1 MTISAIK
8 ILLPTALAFLIGI
21 GITPYLTS
29 LMYKY
34 KMWKKKVRS
43 EDASIT
49 NTDFQKIHNA
59 DDEVSTPR
67 VGGVIIWLS
76 IVGTIGLMW
85 IVSRLFP
92 SDLSQKLDFYSR
104 NQTLIPLASLLFGA
118 LLGLVDDM
126 LQIFGKGSYAEDA
139 IGYRKIKIASVL
151 IIGFLIGMWF
161 FQKLGMQTVSVP
173 FSPGFEGFDIVLGA
187 LIVPFFMV
195 VLLAVFSSSVI
206 DGLDGLSGGVLAS
219 IFGAYAIIAF
229 GQNQI
234 DIAALSGTIAGS
246 ILAFL
251 WFNIPPARFYMGETG
266 ILGLMVVLTVIAF
279 LTDTVLLLPL
289 IAFPLV
295 ATSASVII
303 QIISYRFFN
312 KRRVFKVAPL
322 HHHFRALGWSREKVV
337 MRYWVISV
345 VCAVLGTVIALS
357 S

>member
-8 ILLPTALAFLIGI
+8 ILLPTILAFLIGI
-21 GITPYLTS
+21 GITPYFTT
-29 LMYKY
+29 LMYKH
-34 KMWKKKVRS
+34 KLWKKKVRS

-76 IVGTIGLMW
+76 VLGTIVLMW
-85 IVSRLFP
+85 LLSRIFP
-92 SDLSQKLDFYSR
+92 NEISQKLDFYSR

-118 LLGLVDDM
+118 FLGLVDDM
-126 LQIFGKGSYAEDA
+126 LQTQTAGSYANDA
-139 IGYRKIKIASVL
+139 IGYRRIKIIAVLVVGVL
-151 IIGFLIGMWF
+151 IGLWF
-161 FQKLGMQTVSVP
+161 YSKLGINSIAIP
-173 FSPGFEGFDIVLGA
+173 FVGTQLVLGV
-187 LIVPFFMV
+187 LFIPFFMTI
-195 VLLAVFSSSVI
+195 LLAVFSTSVI

-234 DIAALSGTIAGS
+234 DIAALCGVIAGAT
-246 ILAFL
+246 LAFL

-266 ILGLMVVLTVIAF
+266 ILGLMVVLTVVAF
-279 LTDTVLLLPL
+279 LTDTVLILPI

-295 ATSASVII
+295 ATTASVII
-303 QIISYRFFN
+303 QIVSYRYFN

-337 MRYWVISV
+337 MRYWVVSV
-345 VCAVLGTVIALS
+345 ICAVLGTVIALS